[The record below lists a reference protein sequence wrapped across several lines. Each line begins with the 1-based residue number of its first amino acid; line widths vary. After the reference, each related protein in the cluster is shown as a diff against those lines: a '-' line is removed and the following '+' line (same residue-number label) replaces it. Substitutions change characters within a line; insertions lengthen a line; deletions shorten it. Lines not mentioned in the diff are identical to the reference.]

1 MLHEEATKKSKE
13 KDPGM
18 ALPQG
23 VTLGP
28 SRECNGTILLT
39 AASNLWA
46 QVIVTFAS
54 QGARMT
60 GMCHHTRL
68 ILISEK
74 MRMRAV
80 YRMREGNSDED
91 EGGPWVQMSDY
102 SRAFESSFCLP
113 GCSRRQNPENR
124 DWKDLDRH
132 TGPAPAPPSA
142 GSKVQVL
149 SASPPPLLHPGPA
162 HTSPRPRS
170 PPRWLHPGLVS
181 VLHVQIRADQEAD
194 PVE

>member
-1 MLHEEATKKSKE
+1 MLHEEATKKRKE

-60 GMCHHTRL
+60 GMCHHARL

-91 EGGPWVQMSDY
+91 EGGPWVQMSGTRD
-102 SRAFESSFCLP
+102 FQ
-113 GCSRRQNPENR
+113 GCGYRILIGGVEM
-124 DWKDLDRH
+124 
-132 TGPAPAPPSA
+132 
-142 GSKVQVL
+142 
-149 SASPPPLLHPGPA
+149 PGPCA
-162 HTSPRPRS
+162 EGFIQGRDVGNYRN
-170 PPRWLHPGLVS
+170 LES
-181 VLHVQIRADQEAD
+181 VVHQ
-194 PVE
+194 